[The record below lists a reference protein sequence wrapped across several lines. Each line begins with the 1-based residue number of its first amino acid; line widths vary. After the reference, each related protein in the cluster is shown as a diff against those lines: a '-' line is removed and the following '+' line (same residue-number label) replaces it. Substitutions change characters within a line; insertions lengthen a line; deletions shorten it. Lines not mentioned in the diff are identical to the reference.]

1 MIGLTKRNLK
11 GTEKMD
17 KITFQKRIIA
27 IILAASVAA
36 VSSAVTA
43 GAADK
48 EDVSKELNSTSA
60 YLMEQ
65 NSSADYTND
74 YVLGAVVSGAVDTSF
89 CESYKENVAD
99 ALVKNSGK
107 LMYTD
112 YYTEEETESLIYES
126 VAAIVLNKMG
136 YDTADIGGY
145 DFAEIISNYDL
156 SLISNPYHLC
166 EALKAARI
174 INAGEETEKKFLDAL
189 MSYYKEDEENS
200 SLGGMDYWGIST
212 DNNGAF
218 VEAIFPYADT
228 DEQVKTAVEKSV
240 NYIKSMKRA
249 DGYDSSV
256 AYASEYGNPDSTAY
270 ALRAFAAC
278 GDNESSSEAYEF
290 LMKFK
295 SENVAGAYLYFGEEN
310 LYAAKD
316 AQVALLAYY
325 EYVSGLEKQTDATD
339 ETEPDSSEPTTDTA
353 TEENSE
359 QKENTYEATE
369 ENVSSAEVGTASTES
384 TGTDTNPN
392 TGAGEKS
399 AALSVA
405 VLAFA
410 GILLSKRKK

>member
-1 MIGLTKRNLK
+1 
-11 GTEKMD
+11 MD
-17 KITFQKRIIA
+17 KTTLKNKITA
-27 IILAASVAA
+27 IILATSVAA

-48 EDVSKELNSTSA
+48 DDISKELYSTSA

-74 YVLGAVVSGAVDTSF
+74 YILGAVVSGTVDTSF

-99 ALVKNSGK
+99 ALIENGGK

-112 YYTEEETESLIYES
+112 YYTGEETESLMYES
-126 VAAIVLNKMG
+126 VAAIVLNEMG

-156 SLISNPYHLC
+156 SLVSNPYHLC
-166 EALKAARI
+166 EALKVARI
-174 INAGEETEKKFLDAL
+174 INAGEETEQKILDAL

-218 VEAIFPYADT
+218 IEAISPYADT
-228 DEQVKTAVEKSV
+228 NEQVRTAVEKSI
-240 NYIKSMKRA
+240 NFIKSMKRA

-270 ALRAFAAC
+270 ALRAFTAC
-278 GDNESSSEAYEF
+278 GDNESASEAYEF
-290 LMKFK
+290 LLKFK
-295 SENVAGAYLYFGEEN
+295 SENVTGAYLYFGEEN

-316 AQVALLAYY
+316 AQAALLAYY
-325 EYVSGLEKQTDATD
+325 EYVSGLEERADSTD
-339 ETEPDSSEPTTDTA
+339 ETEPDSTETTTDTA
-353 TEENSE
+353 TEENPE
-359 QKENTYEATE
+359 QNENKSEATE
-369 ENVSSAEVGTASTES
+369 ENVSSSEVGTDS
-384 TGTDTNPN
+384 TGATGSDANPE
-392 TGAGEKS
+392 TGAEGKC

-405 VLAFA
+405 ALTFA
-410 GILLSKRKK
+410 GIFLSKRKK